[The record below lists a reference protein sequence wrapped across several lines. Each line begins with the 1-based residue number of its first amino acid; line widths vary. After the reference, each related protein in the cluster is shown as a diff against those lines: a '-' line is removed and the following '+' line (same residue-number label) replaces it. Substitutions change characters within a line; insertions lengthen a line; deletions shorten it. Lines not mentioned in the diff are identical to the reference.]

1 MKYLVN
7 IIYFV
12 PSFTLR
18 PQINLYTTFTQSLGG
33 GCYFKLNQGAE
44 V

>member
-1 MKYLVN
+1 MRYLAN
-7 IIYFV
+7 MIYFV
-12 PSFTLR
+12 SSFPLR
-18 PQINLYTTFTQSLGG
+18 PQINLYSTFTQPLGG